1 MGPQGSASMGDTSI
15 VHVGEN
21 SPEYVAFRLM
31 EKIAAS
37 EGRIFNDRPNGTY
50 QSADREWILSTYR
63 ECLSAVL
70 GPRGSAACSSTPRV
84 TNGAAPAQPSA
95 K

>member
-1 MGPQGSASMGDTSI
+1 MAETSI
-15 VHVGEN
+15 IHVGEN

-37 EGRIFNDRPNGTY
+37 EGRIFTDRPSGTQ
-50 QSADREWILSTYR
+50 QSADRAWILSTYR

-70 GPRGSAACSSTPRV
+70 GAGSQNA
-84 TNGAAPAQPSA
+84 
-95 K
+95 

>member
-1 MGPQGSASMGDTSI
+1 MAESSI
-15 VHVGEN
+15 IHVGEN
-21 SPEYVAFRLM
+21 SPEYVAFKLM

-37 EGRIFNDRPNGTY
+37 EGRIFHDRPNGTQ

-70 GPRGSAACSSTPRV
+70 GHR
-84 TNGAAPAQPSA
+84 N